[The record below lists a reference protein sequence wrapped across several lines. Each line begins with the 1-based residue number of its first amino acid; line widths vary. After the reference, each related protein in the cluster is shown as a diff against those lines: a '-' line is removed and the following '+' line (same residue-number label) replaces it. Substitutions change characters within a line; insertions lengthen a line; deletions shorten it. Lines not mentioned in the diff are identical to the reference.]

1 MVKLDA
7 QETSAPLLDL
17 LELDELTER
26 AKAKGGDPNAQF
38 CLGFKYYQGS
48 GCARDFSK
56 ASHWFRKASE
66 QGHAEAQEKLAEML
80 DRGKGLSCNL
90 EEAAVWYSK
99 AAEQGRAK
107 AQARLAVMLDRGEG
121 IPCDLEAA
129 AALYCKA
136 ARQGDEEAQLR
147 LAEMLD
153 KGEGVPRN
161 REKAEKLYRPLAGR
175 GNRTAKAWIDAF
187 DAEEAEK
194 LREAA
199 NQGNAMA
206 QFGLAEAYEEGRGV
220 QKDFVLAYM
229 WGRLAADGGHED
241 AGKFLRSLEREMT
254 QAEVMRAQRKV
265 QEWKLTHS

>member
-1 MVKLDA
+1 MVKLNA

-17 LELDELTER
+17 VELDELTER

-56 ASHWFRKASE
+56 AMRWYRKAAE
-66 QGHAEAQEKLAEML
+66 QGHAEAQEKLAETL
-80 DRGKGLSCNL
+80 DRGKEVSRNL
-90 EEAAVWYSK
+90 EEAAVWYRK

-107 AQARLAVMLDRGEG
+107 AQARLAAMLDRGEG
-121 IPCDLEAA
+121 IPRDPEAA

-136 ARQGDEEAQLR
+136 ARQRDETAQHR

-161 REKAEKLYRPLAGR
+161 REKAENLYRSLAGR
-175 GNRTAKAWIDAF
+175 GNPAAKAWIDAF

-194 LREAA
+194 LRKAA
-199 NQGNAMA
+199 KQGNAMA
-206 QFGLAEAYEEGRGV
+206 QFALAEAYEEGRGV
-220 QKDFVLAYM
+220 QKDVVLA
-229 WGRLAADGGHED
+229 WILGRLAADGGHED
-241 AGKFLRSLEREMT
+241 AGKFLLSLEREMT
-254 QAEVMRAQRKV
+254 QAEVMKARHGVRNWRSK
-265 QEWKLTHS
+265 HS